1 MPIIVLS
8 ALVVILSLVQMALCP
23 PVNQPACAG
32 PTVSVIV
39 FGAMGLA
46 GIGAGIVVHREQK
59 AAKRRGGQ
67 QDAR

>member
-1 MPIIVLS
+1 MPIIILS
-8 ALVVILSLVQMALCP
+8 ALVIILSLVQMALCP

-39 FGAMGLA
+39 FGAMGIAGVCA
-46 GIGAGIVVHREQK
+46 GIAIYRDQK